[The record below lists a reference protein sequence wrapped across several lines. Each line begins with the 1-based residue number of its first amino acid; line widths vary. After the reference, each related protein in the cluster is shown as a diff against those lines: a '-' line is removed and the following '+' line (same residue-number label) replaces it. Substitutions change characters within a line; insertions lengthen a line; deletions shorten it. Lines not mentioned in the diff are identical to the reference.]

1 MIQTP
6 SIAGVTVC
14 QRGCLAGLRG
24 IQQPAYR
31 FNHRLSAIPVTSSWY
46 RYLPADMTQ
55 GDRRQ

>member
-14 QRGCLAGLRG
+14 QRGCLAGMRG

-31 FNHRLSAIPVTSSWY
+31 FNHRLSAIPVTSST
-46 RYLPADMTQ
+46 AAV
-55 GDRRQ
+55 DRDH